1 MNETAIAEY
10 LYITWDGDP
19 PYEVVR
25 GHVGDADARSIVD
38 SEGMADEDYPWESIR
53 HDYARWVPDATGE
66 YDMRFELAG
75 GRGRGAFP
83 VTLLYYY

>member
-1 MNETAIAEY
+1 MSKDRCGEY
-10 LYITWDGDP
+10 QYITWDGDA

-25 GHVGDADARSIVD
+25 GHVTDADAIDIVEREGMV
-38 SEGMADEDYPWESIR
+38 SEGMEWPSIR
-53 HDYARWVPDATGE
+53 QDWARWIPDATGE

-83 VTLLYYY
+83 VTLLCYD